1 MQPKR
6 AASRQDTG
14 RDTAGRAVRLPL
26 SAIIATRAGRSLTI
40 RRKMKGAGC
49 MARPNLSKPLKARA
63 IYINGS
69 DTPLTDKVIFLTDH
83 FLIIGEHENDTAP
96 TWLNIDQVTRVEGVE
111 AIAPPTDT
119 DARREQAQW
128 LRQWKTFY

>member
-1 MQPKR
+1 
-6 AASRQDTG
+6 
-14 RDTAGRAVRLPL
+14 
-26 SAIIATRAGRSLTI
+26 
-40 RRKMKGAGC
+40 